1 MENDLYEHDFIPAHR
16 RGLTQ
21 ADLRIAML
29 MAIVAVVLVNI
40 LF

>member
-1 MENDLYEHDFIPAHR
+1 MENDLYEREYLPFPR
-16 RGLTQ
+16 RGVSQ

-29 MAIVAVVLVNI
+29 MAIAAVVLASI